1 MRIHNLPAWLAGA
14 ILFLPVPVHAE
25 AAAHTLHAAVE
36 QAWQRSPL
44 ARTLEGRQNEA
55 AAGHALAQSWLAGA
69 PTLGLSERSGRWTG
83 RSEQHETEI
92 ALAAPILLPGQ
103 QSARRQLAAAS
114 VGELQA
120 RLRQGRLDIAGAVR
134 ARLWEAAAAR
144 EMLAEKEGHLHHLE
158 ELRADV
164 KRRVQAGDMARSDG
178 LLAEQEVLAAQG
190 EVAAARSRAREA
202 LNRFRLL
209 TGMPELPALEPELLP
224 EAEAAAIPGYQTGAA
239 SDAVPSVRPGVV
251 QGAVPSIAPGVRPG
265 VAPGGPAGGTGG
277 PQAEQH
283 VRLRAAQA
291 AEQRARAAVGLA
303 SSSVQGAPTVS
314 LSMRRE
320 RDGAFASPERSVGI
334 AVQIPLGGKLRNR
347 PAEARAATEL
357 ATASAELA
365 ETQAAIGIEAAQ
377 ARARLGDAFESL
389 QAALARVAAMREHT
403 ALLQKAFNH
412 GERGLAELLRSRTL
426 AHEAEVGL
434 RQQRVA
440 LGLAHAQL
448 NQALGI
454 LP

>member
-1 MRIHNLPAWLAGA
+1 MRIHNLPAWFAGA
-14 ILFLPVPVHAE
+14 ILFLPVPVHAQ
-25 AAAHTLHAAVE
+25 AAGHTLHAAVE

-44 ARTLEGRQNEA
+44 ARTLEARQDEA
-55 AAGHALAQSWLAGA
+55 TAGHALAQSWLAGA

-92 ALAAPILLPGQ
+92 ALAAPVLLPGQ

-120 RLRQGRLDIAGAVR
+120 RLHQGRLDIAGTVR

-178 LLAEQEVLAAQG
+178 LLADQEVLAAQA

-202 LNRFRLL
+202 LNRFKLL
-209 TGMPELPALEPELLP
+209 TFMPELPALEPEPLP
-224 EAEAAAIPGYQTGAA
+224 EAEAA
-239 SDAVPSVRPGVV
+239 
-251 QGAVPSIAPGVRPG
+251 
-265 VAPGGPAGGTGG
+265 G

-320 RDGAFASPERSVGI
+320 RDSAFASPERSVGI

-347 PAEARAATEL
+347 PAETRAATEL

-365 ETQAAIGIEAAQ
+365 ETQAAIGIEAEQ
-377 ARARLGDAFESL
+377 ARAHLGDASEGL
-389 QAALARVAAMREHT
+389 QAALARVAAMREHA
-403 ALLQKAFNH
+403 ALFQKAFNH

>member
-25 AAAHTLHAAVE
+25 AAGHTLHAAVE
-36 QAWQRSPL
+36 QAWLRSPL
-44 ARTLEGRQNEA
+44 ARTLEARQDEA
-55 AAGHALAQSWLAGA
+55 AAGSTLAQSWLAAA

-92 ALAAPILLPGQ
+92 ALAAPVLPPGQ

-114 VGELQA
+114 AGELQA
-120 RLRQGRLDIAGAVR
+120 RLRQVRLEIAGAVR

-144 EMLAEKEGHLHHLE
+144 ELLAEKEGHLHHLE
-158 ELRADV
+158 ELRDDV

-178 LLAEQEVLAAQG
+178 LLADQEVLAAQG
-190 EVAAARSRAREA
+190 EAAAARSRARET

-209 TGMPELPALEPELLP
+209 TGMPALPAIDPEPLP
-224 EAEAAAIPGYQTGAA
+224 ESEAA
-239 SDAVPSVRPGVV
+239 
-251 QGAVPSIAPGVRPG
+251 
-265 VAPGGPAGGTGG
+265 G

-283 VRLRAAQA
+283 VRLLAAQA

-303 SSSVQGAPTVS
+303 SASVQGPPTVS

-320 RDGAFASPERSVGI
+320 RDSALASPERSVGI
-334 AVQIPLGGKLRNR
+334 ALQIPLGGKLRNR
-347 PAEARAATEL
+347 PAETRAATEL

-377 ARARLGDAFESL
+377 ARAQLGDASASL
-389 QAALARVAAMREHT
+389 QAALSRVAAMREHT
-403 ALLQKAFNH
+403 ALLQRAFEH

>member
-25 AAAHTLHAAVE
+25 ATGHTLHAAVE
-36 QAWQRSPL
+36 QAWLRSPL
-44 ARTLEGRQNEA
+44 ARGLEARQDEA
-55 AAGHALAQSWLAGA
+55 AAGNALAQSWLAAA

-92 ALAAPILLPGQ
+92 SLAAPVLLPGQ

-114 VGELQA
+114 AGELQA
-120 RLRQGRLDIAGAVR
+120 RLHQGRLDIAGAVR

-144 EMLAEKEGHLHHLE
+144 ELQAEKEGHLHHLE

-164 KRRVQAGDMARSDG
+164 KRRVQAGDMARSDS
-178 LLAEQEVLAAQG
+178 LLADQEVLAAQG
-190 EVAAARSRAREA
+190 EVAAARGRAREA
-202 LNRFRLL
+202 LNRFKLL
-209 TGMPELPALEPELLP
+209 TGMPDLPALEPEPLP
-224 EAEAAAIPGYQTGAA
+224 ETETAAIPGYQTGA
-239 SDAVPSVRPGVV
+239 V
-251 QGAVPSIAPGVRPG
+251 
-265 VAPGGPAGGTGG
+265 PGGLAGGMAGA
-277 PQAEQH
+277 QAEQH
-283 VRLRAAQA
+283 VRLHAAQA

-303 SSSVQGAPTVS
+303 SSSAQGAPTVS

-320 RDGAFASPERSVGI
+320 RASAFASPERSVGI

-347 PAEARAATEL
+347 PAETRAATEL

-365 ETQAAIGIEAAQ
+365 ETQAAIGIEAEQ
-377 ARARLGDAFESL
+377 ARAHLGDASEGL
-389 QAALARVAAMREHT
+389 QAALARVAAMREHA
-403 ALLQKAFNH
+403 ALFQKAFNH

>member
-1 MRIHNLPAWLAGA
+1 M
-14 ILFLPVPVHAE
+14 
-25 AAAHTLHAAVE
+25 
-36 QAWQRSPL
+36 
-44 ARTLEGRQNEA
+44 
-55 AAGHALAQSWLAGA
+55 
-69 PTLGLSERSGRWTG
+69 
-83 RSEQHETEI
+83 
-92 ALAAPILLPGQ
+92 
-103 QSARRQLAAAS
+103 
-114 VGELQA
+114 
-120 RLRQGRLDIAGAVR
+120 R

-144 EMLAEKEGHLHHLE
+144 ELLAEKEGHLHHLE

-164 KRRVQAGDMARSDG
+164 KRRVLAGDMARSDG
-178 LLAEQEVLAAQG
+178 LLADQEVLAAQG

-202 LNRFRLL
+202 LNRFKLL
-209 TGMPELPALEPELLP
+209 TGMPDLPELEPEPLP
-224 EAEAAAIPGYQTGAA
+224 EAEAAAMAPYQTGAMR
-239 SDAVPSVRPGVV
+239 SVAPGVV
-251 QGAVPSIAPGVRPG
+251 SGV
-265 VAPGGPAGGTGG
+265 VPGGLAGGTAGA
-277 PQAEQH
+277 QAEQH

-347 PAEARAATEL
+347 PAETRAATDL

-365 ETQAAIGIEAAQ
+365 ETQAAIGIEVEQ
-377 ARARLGDAFESL
+377 ARAHLGDASEGL